1 MCHISYFSLSH
12 LAKQRVYFPFVQRIT
27 VLVGKP
33 FTVRHLVNTMRA
45 ENTSS
50 VGGHV
55 ALRCDVLFKKD
66 SKDSPVVQ
74 YKIVFST
81 DGNAKSSDRLY
92 SGGISQFESPGR
104 GSSSQDTEP
113 HITVRNS
120 SHDKGLYS
128 TLPIS

>member
-1 MCHISYFSLSH
+1 
-12 LAKQRVYFPFVQRIT
+12 
-27 VLVGKP
+27 
-33 FTVRHLVNTMRA
+33 MRA

-55 ALRCDVLFKKD
+55 ALRCDVLLKKD
-66 SKDSPVVQ
+66 NKDSPVVE

-120 SHDKGLYS
+120 SQDKGLQYITHQL
-128 TLPIS
+128 TLALQLSIDIEQKETYQLCMKRFT